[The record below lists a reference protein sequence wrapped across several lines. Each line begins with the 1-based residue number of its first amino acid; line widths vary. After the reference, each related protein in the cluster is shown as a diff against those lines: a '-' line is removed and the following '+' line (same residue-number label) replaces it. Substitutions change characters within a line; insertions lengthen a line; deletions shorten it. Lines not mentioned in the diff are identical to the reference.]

1 MYKKILEPAVI
12 REGRAFY
19 QLEGERLLETCD
31 APEYL
36 RKVSFDLVLQRTR
49 LIYIY
54 QVEERMFSEQDRTHH
69 YLSAQTSIPLRT
81 IIESNLLT
89 PHLATIIGMPNSGLD
104 AMIDGDKLDDLSRL
118 YRLFTMV
125 PNGPITLRRSVRD
138 SIVRRGKAIASG
150 GGMDAMGG
158 DDEPEDPKG
167 KGKAKATGGN
177 VQTLQI
183 ALRWVQDVLDLKD
196 RFNRIWEKAFRSDR
210 ELDTGMNE
218 V

>member
-1 MYKKILEPAVI
+1 
-12 REGRAFY
+12 
-19 QLEGERLLETCD
+19 
-31 APEYL
+31 
-36 RKVSFDLVLQRTR
+36 
-49 LIYIY
+49 
-54 QVEERMFSEQDRTHH
+54 MFSEQDRTHH
-69 YLSAQTSIPLRT
+69 YLSAQTSLPLRT
-81 IIESNLLT
+81 IIENNLLT
-89 PHLATIIGMPNSGLD
+89 PHLSTIIGMPNSGLD

-150 GGMDAMGG
+150 GGMDAMDG

-167 KGKAKATGGN
+167 KGKAKATGGI

-196 RFNRIWEKAFRSDR
+196 KFHRIWEKAFRSDR

-218 V
+218 VYPLLLSCLQFSFVSYRLSRLSSIYTKSLRNLYPCLSTKT